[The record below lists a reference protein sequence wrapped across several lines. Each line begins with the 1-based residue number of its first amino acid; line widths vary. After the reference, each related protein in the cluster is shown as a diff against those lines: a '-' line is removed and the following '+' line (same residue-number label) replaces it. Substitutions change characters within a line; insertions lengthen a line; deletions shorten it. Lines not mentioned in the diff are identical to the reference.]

1 MTPEEREEILS
12 ALSPKER
19 LFVEAY
25 FACDY
30 NGSEAIRQAGY
41 DTKYPNKMASEMLRK
56 PKIKAAVDVLKEERL
71 EEVTVS
77 AEYVLRKLV
86 RTVEK
91 AEKQNNHNATLRGL
105 ELLAKHLGMFIERT
119 EITGKDGEAIQ
130 LEKIQNDAD
139 AFASAIAS
147 LTKRGREGGVA
158 RETEH

>member
-1 MTPEEREEILS
+1 MTPEEREEIFSKLS
-12 ALSPKER
+12 VKER

-25 FACDY
+25 FACEY
-30 NGSEAIRQAGY
+30 NAAEAIRQAGY
-41 DTKYPNKMASEMLRK
+41 NTKYPNKMGHQLTNK
-56 PKIKAAVDVLKEERL
+56 PHVKAAIDVYKKEKID
-71 EEVTVS
+71 EVSVT

-147 LTKRGREGGVA
+147 LTKRGGEARVA